1 MKNIS
6 IKTISL
12 ALVMGCTA
20 CSDVLDKGPLDKFS
34 ENDVW
39 ESAELAQAFL
49 YPSLSYAT
57 GQLVWNDKWT
67 DNDVI
72 QDDGGASNVNKEQI
86 DRYYD
91 AGWNPGADKDKAGDV
106 YSNIRKCN
114 LMLQKMEEN
123 TTFLEQDKKLSDR
136 TGQNAACYDL
146 FQPCPFIWKTDDCR
160 PRTRS

>member
-67 DNDVI
+67 DNDII

-91 AGWNPGADKDKAGDV
+91 VGWNPYPGGDSKKAGEV
-106 YSNIRKCN
+106 YANIRK
-114 LMLQKMEEN
+114 
-123 TTFLEQDKKLSDR
+123 
-136 TGQNAACYDL
+136 
-146 FQPCPFIWKTDDCR
+146 
-160 PRTRS
+160 

>member
-20 CSDVLDKGPLDKFS
+20 CSDVLDKSPLDKFS

-91 AGWNPGADKDKAGDV
+91 VGWNPYPGGD
-106 YSNIRKCN
+106 S
-114 LMLQKMEEN
+114 
-123 TTFLEQDKKLSDR
+123 KKLGKFMQTSE
-136 TGQNAACYDL
+136 NAIFCFRKWKKTL
-146 FQPCPFIWKTDDCR
+146 PFWNRKKVI
-160 PRTRS
+160 